1 MSMENIKNQLNEFLS
16 DDELLEALMVLPE
29 YKKGLKSKTDRL
41 MALLDIYKIFIPN
54 KASIDIYNRLYL
66 ALINSLDKKES
77 IFERTL
83 MNDNFRSIKK
93 LKRYGV
99 IGGLDSFKITGHA
112 GLGKTTCIQ
121 RCSEVI
127 TERSVLISDNP
138 YREII
143 PFIIVECTADG
154 SFKSLLYNILQEV
167 DLRLG
172 TSFFV
177 SNKHNTTTV
186 DVLLAAVSNVL
197 INHVAVLI
205 IDEIERVANESRKGE
220 ILINFLTQLV
230 NQSNVTVVFVG
241 NDSSNKYFESR
252 EYLSRRTLGVSIT
265 KMEYDESFF
274 NFCRILFKYQYTLTH
289 IDFYSEHARILY
301 KLSNGSPSVLV
312 SLFVEAQKRAIIY
325 GNERL
330 DELTFES
337 TFSDIF
343 SNMISYSNVGRNNK
357 INTYEPKAIRDN
369 KSLEITTS
377 EISFENI
384 LKLTDK
390 DISKMLS
397 IMSEHIAIEYV

>member
-1 MSMENIKNQLNEFLS
+1 M
-16 DDELLEALMVLPE
+16 
-29 YKKGLKSKTDRL
+29 
-41 MALLDIYKIFIPN
+41 
-54 KASIDIYNRLYL
+54 
-66 ALINSLDKKES
+66 
-77 IFERTL
+77 
-83 MNDNFRSIKK
+83 
-93 LKRYGV
+93 
-99 IGGLDSFKITGHA
+99 
-112 GLGKTTCIQ
+112 
-121 RCSEVI
+121 
-127 TERSVLISDNP
+127 
-138 YREII
+138 
-143 PFIIVECTADG
+143 
-154 SFKSLLYNILQEV
+154 QEV

-274 NFCRILFKYQYTLTH
+274 NFCRILFKYQYTLTQ